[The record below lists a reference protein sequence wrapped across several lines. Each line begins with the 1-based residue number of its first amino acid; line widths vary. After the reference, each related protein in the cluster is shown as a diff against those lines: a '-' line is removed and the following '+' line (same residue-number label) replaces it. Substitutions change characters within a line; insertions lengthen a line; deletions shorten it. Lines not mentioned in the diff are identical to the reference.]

1 MLNVNK
7 PKVFLQKPLPQD
19 IQAYLDKH
27 VDIKIWDKPDALT
40 REQLLKEIAD
50 VDGLLTSGTAIN
62 EELLEQAPQ
71 LRVVSSISV
80 GYNHFDTKAM
90 KEYGVIG
97 THTPY
102 VLDDT
107 VSDLV
112 ISLMLSAAR
121 RVPELDAMTKRGE
134 WEKGI
139 GESMFGVDVH
149 HKKLGIIGMGRIGET
164 IAKRAKY
171 GFDMDVT
178 YFNRSRKKE
187 IEEKLNIN
195 YQLMDDLLRESDFI
209 VLMVPLSNETKQL
222 IGSRE
227 FQLMKS
233 STIFINAS
241 RGQTVNEQAMIE
253 ALQTGE
259 ILAAGLDVY
268 EQEPINEDNPLL
280 KMDNVVTLPH
290 IGSATSETRHTMAML
305 AAKNLVAALTGE
317 GSFYAVKELQGV
329 KVRQ

>member
-1 MLNVNK
+1 MK
-7 PKVFLQKPLPQD
+7 PRVFTQNPLPQD
-19 IQAYLDKH
+19 IQAYLNEH
-27 VDIKIWDKPDALT
+27 VELKIWDKTDSLT
-40 REQLLKEIAD
+40 REQLLNELSD

-121 RVPELDAMTKRGE
+121 RVPELDALTKRGG
-134 WEKGI
+134 WEKGKDQ
-139 GESMFGVDVH
+139 EMFGVDVH

-178 YFNRSRKKE
+178 YFNRTRKKE
-187 IEEKLNIN
+187 VEEKLNIS
-195 YQLMDDLLRESDFI
+195 YQSMDDLLCESDFI
-209 VLMVPLSNETKQL
+209 VLMVPLTKDTKQL
-222 IGSRE
+222 IGARE
-227 FQLMKS
+227 FQLMKKS
-233 STIFINAS
+233 AIFINAS
-241 RGQTVNEQAMIE
+241 RGQTVDEQALVD

-268 EQEPINEDNPLL
+268 DQEPINENNPLL
-280 KMDNVVTLPH
+280 KMKNVVTLPH
-290 IGSATSETRHTMAML
+290 IGSATSETRHAMAML
-305 AAKNLVAALTGE
+305 AAKNIVAALTGE
-317 GSFYAVKELQGV
+317 GSYYAVKELQGV
-329 KVRQ
+329 EVRL

>member
-1 MLNVNK
+1 VTR
-7 PKVFLQKPLPQD
+7 PKVFSEKPLPQD
-19 IQAYLDKH
+19 IQAYVEKH
-27 VDIKIWDKPDALT
+27 VDLKTWDQAETLS
-40 REQLLKEIAD
+40 REQLLQELSD
-50 VDGLLTSGTAIN
+50 VDGLLTSGTFIN
-62 EELLEQAPQ
+62 ADLLEQAPQ

-121 RVPELDAMTKRGE
+121 RVPELDGLTKRGD
-134 WEKGI
+134 WKKGKDQ
-139 GESMFGVDVH
+139 ELYGVDVH

-178 YFNRSRKKE
+178 YFNRTRKKE
-187 IEEKLNIN
+187 VEETLNIT
-195 YQLMDDLLRESDFI
+195 YQSMDDLLGESDFI
-209 VLMVPLSNETKQL
+209 VLMVPLTDETKQL
-222 IGSRE
+222 IGTRE
-227 FQLMKS
+227 FQLMKKS
-233 STIFINAS
+233 AIFINAS
-241 RGQTVNEQAMIE
+241 RGQTVDEQALIK
-253 ALQTGE
+253 ALQKGE

-268 EQEPINEDNPLL
+268 EQEPINESNPLL
-280 KMDNVVTLPH
+280 DMKNVVTLPH
-290 IGSATSETRHTMAML
+290 IGSATRETRHAMAML
-305 AAKNLVAALTGE
+305 AARNLVAALTGE
-317 GSFYAVKELQGV
+317 GSFYAVKELQSV
-329 KVRQ
+329 ELHL